1 MHKIIQ
7 SNVKNLIII
16 QGIPQRIRGVRTQ
29 NLCRNSWSLHLY
41 MFFIHRN
48 CSKLW
53 SVGSYMFDM
62 FFGCN
67 PGTKPGGGTSNGKWH
82 FCSPGTTA
90 WIPAAQ
96 RIFHVPKPPIR
107 QGRWLVA
114 HQLKL
119 PAVDGWK
126 ISLKSSS
133 KIIPSLKLRRCP
145 WKLKV
150 GFDEMSLFGR
160 QCRPSFRYKLSV
172 SWRLLSSQNVDD
184 VFGNKVHPGY
194 EGTMFQ

>member
-7 SNVKNLIII
+7 SNVQLHH
-16 QGIPQRIRGVRTQ
+16 PSRDPSTHRGVITKIYVEIHV
-29 NLCRNSWSLHLY
+29 CLHLY
-41 MFFIHRN
+41 MFLLIGIVRN
-48 CSKLW
+48 CDQLEVTGLTCFLIVIPERSR
-53 SVGSYMFDM
+53 GD
-62 FFGCN
+62 N
-67 PGTKPGGGTSNGKWH
+67 SNGTAWH

-114 HQLKL
+114 HHLKL
-119 PAVDGWK
+119 PAVDGWT

-150 GFDEMSLFGR
+150 GFDEMSFLGQF
-160 QCRPSFRYKLSV
+160 RPIFRDKLSV
-172 SWRLLSSQNVDD
+172 SWRLLSSRSMSD